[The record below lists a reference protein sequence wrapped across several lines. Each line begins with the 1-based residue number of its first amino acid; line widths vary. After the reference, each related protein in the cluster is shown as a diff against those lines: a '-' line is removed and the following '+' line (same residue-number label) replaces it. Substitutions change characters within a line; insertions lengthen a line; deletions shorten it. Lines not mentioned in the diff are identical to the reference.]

1 MTPQSRSTL
10 KCKIEFKMKTKY
22 FYIKR
27 INKNTKGYTERRYT
41 TEINCVSGNY
51 RDSINKYD
59 RNSRDNNYEKI
70 MISDYRT
77 SVYREAIND

>member
-1 MTPQSRSTL
+1 MN
-10 KCKIEFKMKTKY
+10 ETKY
-22 FYIKR
+22 IYSKEL
-27 INKNTKGYTERRYT
+27 NKNTKGYTERRYT

-51 RDSINKYD
+51 RDSINEYD

>member
-1 MTPQSRSTL
+1 M
-10 KCKIEFKMKTKY
+10 
-22 FYIKR
+22 
-27 INKNTKGYTERRYT
+27 NKNTKGYTERRYT
-41 TEINCVSGNY
+41 TEINCTSGNY
-51 RDSINKYD
+51 RDSIIEHD